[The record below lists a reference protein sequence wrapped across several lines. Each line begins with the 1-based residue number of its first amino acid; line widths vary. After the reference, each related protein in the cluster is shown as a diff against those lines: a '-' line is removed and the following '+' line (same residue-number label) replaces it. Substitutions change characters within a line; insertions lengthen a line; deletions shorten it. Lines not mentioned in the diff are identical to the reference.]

1 MRLSLVY
8 NATVPRRLVR
18 QLLFLCGV
26 GGGGASG
33 IVAVRSIVL
42 SKGSKC
48 RALRELRASCFSTCP
63 KESNLH
69 QIVHVYF

>member
-18 QLLFLCGV
+18 S
-26 GGGGASG
+26 GGASG